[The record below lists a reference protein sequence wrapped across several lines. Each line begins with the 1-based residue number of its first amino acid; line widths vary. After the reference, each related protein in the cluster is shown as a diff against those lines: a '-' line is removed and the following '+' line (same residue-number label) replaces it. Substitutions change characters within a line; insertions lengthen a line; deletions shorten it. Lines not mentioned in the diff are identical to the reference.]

1 MPTELLH
8 WLILAAKGLI
18 IGIAVSA
25 PVGAVGVLVIRR
37 ALAYHPWNGFFAG
50 LGGAFGD
57 AIFASM
63 AGFGLTAITDV
74 LNAWQWPLR
83 AGGGV
88 ILLIIGVALI
98 IHIKKTY
105 NSPREVDKR
114 PMRRRKAFL
123 AGLALT
129 LGNPVIALTFF
140 AVFAAAGLT
149 SNPVNYVDTGILVVT
164 IFLGTALWF
173 LALSFS
179 AYAVIRRHGERAA
192 RIFDVFAAGLLIVIG
207 LFALFSPV

>member
-1 MPTELLH
+1 MTSELAY

-50 LGGAFGD
+50 LGGAVGD
-57 AIFASM
+57 AVFAAM
-63 AGFGLTAITDV
+63 AGFGLTAITDT
-74 LNAWQWPLR
+74 LNALQWPLR

-98 IHIKKTY
+98 IHIKKTF
-105 NSPREVDKR
+105 NSPREIDKT

-149 SNPVNYVDTGILVVT
+149 SNPVNYADTSILVVA
-164 IFLGTALWF
+164 IFIGTALWF
-173 LALSFS
+173 FALSFS

-192 RIFDVFAAGLLIVIG
+192 RLFDIFAAGLLIVIG

>member
-1 MPTELLH
+1 
-8 WLILAAKGLI
+8 
-18 IGIAVSA
+18 VSA

-50 LGGAFGD
+50 LGGAVGD
-57 AIFASM
+57 AVFAAM
-63 AGFGLTAITDV
+63 AGFGLTAITDL

>member
-1 MPTELLH
+1 MATELAD
-8 WLILAAKGLI
+8 WLTLAAKGLI

-50 LGGAFGD
+50 LGGAVGD
-57 AIFASM
+57 AIFAAM
-63 AGFGLTAITDV
+63 AGFGLTAVTDT
-74 LNAWQWPLR
+74 LRAWQWPLR
-83 AGGGV
+83 AAGGI

-98 IHIKKTY
+98 VHIKKTY
-105 NSPREVDKR
+105 GSPREVDRK

-129 LGNPVIALTFF
+129 LGNPVVALTFV

-149 SNPVNYVDTGILVVT
+149 SNPVNYVHTGILVAA
-164 IFLGTALWF
+164 IFAGTALWF

-179 AYAVIRRHGERAA
+179 AYAVIRRYGEPAA
-192 RIFDVFAAGLLIVIG
+192 RVFDMFAAGLLIVIA
-207 LFALFSPV
+207 LFALLSPV

>member
-1 MPTELLH
+1 MTSELAY

-50 LGGAFGD
+50 LGGAVGD
-57 AIFASM
+57 AVFAAM
-63 AGFGLTAITDV
+63 AGFGLTAITDT

-105 NSPREVDKR
+105 NSPREIDKT

-123 AGLALT
+123 AARWFGAPIGVANRATQVAKRLFCRDWDPLPDPDAASRRL
-129 LGNPVIALTFF
+129 L
-140 AVFAAAGLT
+140 AAGVPPQR
-149 SNPVNYVDTGILVVT
+149 SHD
-164 IFLGTALWF
+164 
-173 LALSFS
+173 LS
-179 AYAVIRRHGERAA
+179 
-192 RIFDVFAAGLLIVIG
+192 
-207 LFALFSPV
+207 